1 MPSFSWIM
9 MSFVIMNFAVNCQNH
24 DNSQTHRNMAI
35 ELLRLRIQCIMFN
48 KFVCLKKWVPS
59 FPYLNFRQVM

>member
-9 MSFVIMNFAVNCQNH
+9 MLFVIMNFAFNCQNH

-35 ELLRLRIQCIMFN
+35 ELLRLRI
-48 KFVCLKKWVPS
+48 
-59 FPYLNFRQVM
+59 